1 MILSKNNKFF
11 FVHIPKAGGTS
22 VANAMKKHK
31 IDFASYGDAHST
43 IENILDINAPTVD
56 YYIVQVRNPYNKF
69 YSGYHYNVEWTKKR
83 FDGEL
88 PLKNRSKQYYKDKFE
103 FLKDI
108 TFKGWINLL
117 TNKNKL
123 NEFTSLF
130 NEKNLFRLQKTWIE
144 CQVELKN
151 KVKEFKS
158 LINEKN
164 LFRLQKTWIECP
176 VELKNKVK
184 VFKVETGLIWSF
196 INSLGFN
203 ITKTHSKKSTYKT
216 QKGYTE
222 EQAKIVYKYFEED
235 FKEFNYDKEN
245 YERA

>member
-1 MILSKNNKFF
+1 LASNGIIAEKMILSKNNKFF

-43 IENILDINAPTVD
+43 IENILDINAPSVD

-69 YSGYHYNVEWTKKR
+69 YSGYHYNVEWAKKR

-117 TNKNKL
+117 TDKNKL

-130 NEKNLFRLQKTWIE
+130 NEKH
-144 CQVELKN
+144 
-151 KVKEFKS
+151 
-158 LINEKN
+158 

-184 VFKVETGLIWSF
+184 VFKVETGLIWPF

-222 EQAKIVYKYFEED
+222 EQAEVVYNYFKED
-235 FKEFNYDKEN
+235 FETFAYNKGDYKH
-245 YERA
+245 A

>member
-1 MILSKNNKFF
+1 MLLLKLIGQQMILSKNNKFF

-144 CQVELKN
+144 C
-151 KVKEFKS
+151 
-158 LINEKN
+158 
-164 LFRLQKTWIECP
+164 P

-222 EQAKIVYKYFEED
+222 EQAEIVYKYFEED
-235 FKEFNYDKEN
+235 FKEFNYDKED

>member
-1 MILSKNNKFF
+1 LASNGIIAEKMILSKNNKFF

-144 CQVELKN
+144 C
-151 KVKEFKS
+151 
-158 LINEKN
+158 
-164 LFRLQKTWIECP
+164 P

-222 EQAKIVYKYFEED
+222 EQAEIVYKYFEED
-235 FKEFNYDKEN
+235 FKEFNYDKED